1 MIRKKAA
8 IVLGIALTL
17 SGVLSGCENNG
28 KAAVEALEKG
38 DYKEAEAQFKEMT
51 EQKDKEKA
59 AEGYRGLGITYYS
72 QEQYE
77 QAMEMFSSAVEKGVK
92 ETTQLYNL
100 MGSCAMRLE
109 DYEKALE
116 YYKAG
121 IALNDTSSDEE
132 KTDKNVQKSDEEM
145 IREMKFNEVVCY
157 ERLAQWEQAKE
168 KVKEYLSEYPDDEK
182 MMKESQFLETR

>member
-77 QAMEMFSSAVEKGVK
+77 QAMEMFSAAVENGVK
-92 ETTQLYNL
+92 ETPQLYNL

>member
-116 YYKAG
+116 YYKAS

>member
-1 MIRKKAA
+1 MIRKKAV

>member
-1 MIRKKAA
+1 MIRKKAV

-132 KTDKNVQKSDEEM
+132 KTDKNVQKSDEKM